1 MLTALGP
8 GEDAGCGV
16 WGRDPLRGME
26 KRKQPE
32 MTAWKSTEREVPW
45 LMVHLEALGPE
56 KGIDGGYED
65 VGPTGIGMRLK
76 DP

>member
-1 MLTALGP
+1 
-8 GEDAGCGV
+8 
-16 WGRDPLRGME
+16 ME